1 MITIIHGENHSVSRK
16 KLTDLISQAKTKKSE
31 IQTLD
36 AKNLDLAKLETALTA
51 NYLFTEEK
59 LLIIEDLHSL
69 PRSKKKDNFIKL
81 IAKAE
86 INIILWEKKQLT
98 KTNLKKFPDAQVFE
112 FKISQKLWSFLDQ
125 ISPDKK
131 TKKKQLTLLQE
142 VKKNEDPIFIMIMLA
157 RQIRMLIKA
166 KDGGTLKGAPF
177 MISKIKKQAQ
187 KFTMKQLLAVHKQLQ
202 ELDEKIKKSE
212 LLLELGDDLDL
223 LIINM

>member
-59 LLIIEDLHSL
+59 LLIIENLHSL

-81 IAKAE
+81 ISKAE
-86 INIILWEKKQLT
+86 INLILWEKKQLT

-112 FKISQKLWSFLDQ
+112 FKVSQKLWSFLDQ

-142 VKKNEDPIFIMIMLA
+142 VKKNEDPIFIVVMLA